1 MTFIM
6 SLLIIENISQKMTES
21 QTINNENSF
30 QVIFQTSN
38 EGIIVVDSKGV
49 IQLANPTSE
58 RMFGYEAG
66 GLKGI
71 SIDQLVPTNIRD
83 GHAKMREGY
92 HANPSPRTMGTG
104 RDLKGRKKDGK
115 ELPIEVSL
123 SHTVIDGR
131 LQVVAFIID
140 ISKRIKIQEK
150 LKRSEAQLITYAT
163 ELESRV
169 KRRTEDLDATIKKLE
184 FTNNRLQS
192 EIEEREKAE
201 KAAVKALGRER
212 ELNELKSRFVS
223 TASHEFRTP
232 LSSILSS
239 ASLIDKYIS
248 MDVPVK
254 AQKHIRKIKSSVKN
268 LTDILNDFLSLG
280 KLEEGKVELD
290 VVTVNLYYF
299 IPEVISEIEGI
310 LKKGQSIELDLPNE
324 TTVIRTDEKL
334 LKNILFNLLSNAS
347 KYSPEESIIRV
358 ITRLKDKFLHLSIV
372 DQGIGIPADE
382 QHHLFDRFF
391 RAKNATNIQGTGLGL
406 NIVRKYVELLD
417 GEITFESE
425 LSKGTAFHIRIPTNN

>member
-1 MTFIM
+1 M
-6 SLLIIENISQKMTES
+6 SEFLADPID
-21 QTINNENSF
+21 NSF

-38 EGIIVVDSKGV
+38 EGIVLADASGV

-58 RMFGYEAG
+58 RMFGYDAG
-66 GLKGI
+66 ELPGKN
-71 SIDQLVPTNIRD
+71 IDILVPMHVRFK
-83 GHAKMREGY
+83 HADLRNSYEHDPK
-92 HANPSPRTMGTG
+92 PRVMGMG
-104 RDLKGRKKDGK
+104 RDLMGLRKNGS
-115 ELPIEVSL
+115 EIPIEVSL
-123 SHTVIDGR
+123 SHTHIEGEFR
-131 LQVVAFIID
+131 VVAFIID
-140 ISKRIKIQEK
+140 ITKRKKIQEK
-150 LKRSEAQLITYAT
+150 LKKSETQLITYAT

-169 KRRTEDLDATIKKLE
+169 KRRTEDLNMTVQKLE
-184 FTNNRLQS
+184 QANERLKS

-201 KAAVKALGRER
+201 RAAVEALEKQK

-254 AQKHIRKIKSSVKN
+254 AQKHISKIKSSVKN

-280 KLEEGKVELD
+280 KLEEGKVLVD
-290 VVTVNLYYF
+290 TIAVNLNYF
-299 IPEVISEIEGI
+299 IPEVISDVEGI
-310 LKKGQSIELDLPNE
+310 LKKGQVINLDLPNE
-324 TTVIRTDEKL
+324 SSVIHSDEKL
-334 LKNILFNLLSNAS
+334 LKHIFINLISNAS
-347 KYSPEESIIRV
+347 KYSPEESSIELKV
-358 ITRLKDKFLHLSIV
+358 WLKNGFFYFNITDK
-372 DQGIGIPADE
+372 GIGIPKDE

-406 NIVRKYVELLD
+406 NIVKKYVELLG

-425 LSKGTAFHIRIPTNN
+425 LSEGTTFSVIIPVK